1 MHFLILRKR
10 KPDVSAIRNE
20 AEDGFDVELLDY
32 YD

>member
-10 KPDVSAIRNE
+10 KPSIPTIRNE
-20 AEDGFDVELLDY
+20 ARKGFDVELLDY

>member
-10 KPDVSAIRNE
+10 KPDMSTIRNE
-20 AEDGFDVELLDY
+20 EEDGFDVKLLDY

>member
-10 KPDVSAIRNE
+10 KPGISTIRNE
-20 AEDGFDVELLDY
+20 EEDGFDVELLDY

>member
-10 KPDVSAIRNE
+10 KPSIPTIRKE
-20 AEDGFDVELLDY
+20 KKDGFDVELLDY

>member
-10 KPDVSAIRNE
+10 KTGISTIRNE
-20 AEDGFDVELLDY
+20 EEDGFDVELLDY